1 MINGVSLDQLT
12 AFIAAA
18 ESGSFSAAARKLN
31 RAQSAVSSLVSSF
44 EAQIG
49 VKLFDRTLRYP
60 ALTAAGT
67 ILLADAR
74 GVVGNLEAMKAR
86 AKGMSGGLEPE
97 LAVVVDVFFPLEAI
111 TTAAKAFQDRFPAT
125 PLRLY
130 VEALGATY
138 TPVLDGRANLGIAG
152 SLREAPPGIVREP
165 LGAVM
170 IGMLAAPA
178 HPLAAIEGPIPN
190 GELSK
195 HVQLVLADRSS
206 LSEGRDFGVM
216 SPLTWRLAD
225 MFAKHAFLLDGIGWG
240 GMPLHA
246 VQQDI
251 AAGKLV
257 KLDIEDMPPEGL
269 ALPMSA
275 IYRADTPPG
284 PATRWLVE
292 FLGGSCARR

>member
-12 AFIAAA
+12 AFVVSA
-18 ESGSFSAAARKLN
+18 ESGSFSAAARQLN
-31 RAQSAVSSLVSSF
+31 RAQSAVSNLVSSF

-60 ALTAAGT
+60 ALTPAGV

-74 GVVGNLEAMKAR
+74 SVLGNLEMMKAR

-111 TTAAKAFQDRFPAT
+111 TTAAKAFQARFPAI

-130 VEALGATY
+130 VEALGAVY
-138 TPVLDGRANLGIAG
+138 SPVLDGRANLGIAG
-152 SLREAPPGIVREP
+152 SLREAPPGIAREP
-165 LGAVM
+165 LGTVM
-170 IGMLAAPA
+170 IGMLAAPS
-178 HPLAAIEGPIPN
+178 HPLALIQGAIPSA
-190 GELSK
+190 ELSK
-195 HVQLVLADRSS
+195 YVQLVLTDRSS

-225 MFAKHAFLLDGIGWG
+225 MFAKHAFLLNGIGWG

-246 VQQDI
+246 VQQDL
-251 AAGKLV
+251 AGGRL
-257 KLDIEDMPPEGL
+257 LQLRIEDIPPDGL

-275 IYRADTPPG
+275 IYRADDPPG

-292 FLGGSCARR
+292 FLGTSCPRA